1 MLDAVLKY
9 LRWGVTCVAVSWFV
23 PALHAQLPN
32 QLPPDANN
40 QPNSKPEHQHV
51 TSTKEVQDKLQKAL
65 DNKNLAYAGSS
76 IQTSVDDQSVTL
88 NGSVTSELQ
97 HEMALQ
103 LVRAYAEDRK
113 IVDHLAIKD

>member
-1 MLDAVLKY
+1 MLDVVLKY
-9 LRWGVTCVAVSWFV
+9 FRWALTSIVLCWVV
-23 PALHAQLPN
+23 PVLLAQLPN

-40 QPNSKPEHQHV
+40 APNSKPAHQHAM
-51 TSTKEVQDKLQKAL
+51 STKDVQDKLQKAF
-65 DNKNLAYAGSS
+65 DNKNAAYTGSS

-103 LVRAYAEDRK
+103 LARAYGEDRK
-113 IVDHLAIKD
+113 IVDHLAVKE

>member
-1 MLDAVLKY
+1 MLHTVLKNWRSA
-9 LRWGVTCVAVSWFV
+9 LLCITLAWFA
-23 PALHAQLPN
+23 PLIHAQLPN

-40 QPNSKPEHQHV
+40 QPNSKPAHEHPMA
-51 TSTKEVQDKLQKAL
+51 TKEVQEKLQKAF
-65 DNKNLAYAGSS
+65 DNKNTAYAGSS

-113 IVDHLAIKD
+113 IVDHLAVRE

>member
-1 MLDAVLKY
+1 MLDAALKY
-9 LRWGVTCVAVSWFV
+9 LC
-23 PALHAQLPN
+23 PALLGVVLAWFTPVVHAQLPN

-40 QPNSKPEHQHV
+40 QPNSKPAHEHPLG
-51 TSTKEVQDKLQKAL
+51 TKEVQEKLQKAF
-65 DNKNLAYAGSS
+65 DNKNAAYAGSS

-103 LVRAYAEDRK
+103 LVRAYGEDRK
-113 IVDHLAIKD
+113 IVDHLAVKE